1 MSLNDALRVLQDIE
15 QLLHAHGISSVGPHQ
30 VRLTTFPAS
39 SSAVHTFNVQ
49 RQSLDWFRCQIGK
62 ILGRQLAFADCL
74 DYASFGPRAMSSYR
88 YFQTCGRWRLRPLRR
103 CHGPGCRRRRRRPH
117 AASAAWRLAQ
127 RRAWP

>member
-30 VRLTTFPAS
+30 VSDHIPAS

-49 RQSLDWFRCQIGK
+49 RQSLDWFRCQLGE

-74 DYASFGPRAMSSYR
+74 DYALFGPRAMSSYR
-88 YFQTCGRWRLRPLRR
+88 YFQTCGR
-103 CHGPGCRRRRRRPH
+103 
-117 AASAAWRLAQ
+117 
-127 RRAWP
+127 